1 MLGRISLDCQ
11 VDLRTVVRAEALF
24 LNDVVV
30 AADGTV
36 YHRQSKQ
43 RRLRVDRKYRVR
55 AISSRPQL
63 GGPNGIRLDGGSLSW
78 VSGKVFRIGRSGAD
92 LTTIAEFV

>member
-1 MLGRISLDCQ
+1 
-11 VDLRTVVRAEALF
+11 
-24 LNDVVV
+24 VV
-30 AADGTV
+30 AGDGTV
-36 YHRQSKQ
+36 YLTDNRNSAIFE
-43 RRLRVDRKYRVR
+43 VDRMYRVR
-55 AISSRPQL
+55 VIASGPQL